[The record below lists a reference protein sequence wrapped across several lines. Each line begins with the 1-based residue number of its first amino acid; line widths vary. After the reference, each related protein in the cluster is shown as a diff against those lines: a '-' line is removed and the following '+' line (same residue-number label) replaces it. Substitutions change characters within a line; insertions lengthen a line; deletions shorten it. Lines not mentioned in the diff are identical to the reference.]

1 MFGMNCFNS
10 KKIRRKQTFDEYEKI
25 IENSHQTLSL
35 STLSS
40 IPFDLADS
48 TFSDMKITLSYEL
61 FDVLKFHA
69 LDFIQINLHDS
80 KNKML

>member
-1 MFGMNCFNS
+1 MFGMDCFNS
-10 KKIRRKQTFDEYEKI
+10 EKIRRKQTFDEYKKI
-25 IENSHQTLSL
+25 IENSQQTLPL

-61 FDVLKFHA
+61 FDVLKFLA
-69 LDFIQINLHDS
+69 LGFIEIN
-80 KNKML
+80 

>member
-1 MFGMNCFNS
+1 MFGIDCFNS
-10 KKIRRKQTFDEYEKI
+10 EKIRRKQTFDEYEKI
-25 IENSHQTLSL
+25 IENIHQTLSL

-69 LDFIQINLHDS
+69 LDFIEIN
-80 KNKML
+80 